1 MITDGQRPL
10 ILNEIQTN
18 IYLALKVNSLQI
30 IILTKKYHDS
40 LYIHMTEN
48 RLSVYEFTLLQ
59 QPDYT
64 YSKVNSEEWCQL
76 CDVTAGAQPHQA
88 CYTHVLY
95 KV

>member
-30 IILTKKYHDS
+30 IVLTKKYHDS

-64 YSKVNSEEWCQL
+64 YSKVNSEE
-76 CDVTAGAQPHQA
+76 
-88 CYTHVLY
+88 
-95 KV
+95 